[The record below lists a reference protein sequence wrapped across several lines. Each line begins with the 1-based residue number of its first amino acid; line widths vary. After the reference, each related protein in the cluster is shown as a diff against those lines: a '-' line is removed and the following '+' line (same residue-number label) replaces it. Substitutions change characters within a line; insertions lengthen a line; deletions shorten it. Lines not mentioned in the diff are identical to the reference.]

1 MTHLLSNFYTE
12 QATTYTPG
20 ATAFSSTIRL
30 NPDHEVYKG
39 HFPQVPVAPGVVLIQ
54 TIKEIL
60 MEKLG
65 KKLRLTEG
73 DNVKFLALI
82 NPQENAD
89 FQVDFTLKSVD
100 NVLEVNASYVSNSKA
115 FTKFKGKF
123 LIVD

>member
-12 QATTYTPG
+12 QATTYVPG
-20 ATAFSSTIRL
+20 ATAFSSTIQL

-39 HFPQVPVAPGVVLIQ
+39 HFPQIPVAPGVVLVQ

-73 DNVKFLALI
+73 DNIKFLALI

-89 FQVDFTLKSVD
+89 FQVEFNIKSVD
-100 NVLEVNASYVSNSKA
+100 NILEVNASYVNNNKA

-123 LIVD
+123 LLID

>member
-12 QATTYTPG
+12 HASSYVPG
-20 ATAFSSTIRL
+20 VTAFSSTIHL

-39 HFPQVPVAPGVVLIQ
+39 HFPQVPVAPGVVLVQ

-73 DNVKFLALI
+73 DNIKFLALI
-82 NPQENAD
+82 NPHENAD
-89 FQVDFTLKSVD
+89 FQVEFNIKSVD
-100 NVLEVNASYVSNSKA
+100 NILEVNASYVNNNKA

-123 LIVD
+123 LIID